1 MQSSTVNWCV
11 VHARSRRRPR
21 LRSAELSVLTV
32 IMRSRGRLRR
42 RIIAFPWPCAGYA
55 EPIMHDGIWNWAGD
69 KTVMSAC
76 RQFGAI
82 VPGQHYPRRQ
92 PAHAP
97 TRRIPRSLTPARF
110 PRIASTM
117 NVVDSVT
124 APAAEQW
131 SRAMA
136 G

>member
-55 EPIMHDGIWNWAGD
+55 EPTMHDGIWNWAGD

-76 RQFGAI
+76 RQFGTI
-82 VPGQHYPRRQ
+82 VASRRDPRRQ
-92 PAHAP
+92 PAHTH
-97 TRRIPRSLTPARF
+97 TRRIPCSRIAPRF
-110 PRIASTM
+110 PRIASTTII
-117 NVVDSVT
+117 VDSVC

>member
-11 VHARSRRRPR
+11 VHARSRRRWRSRRRRPR

-32 IMRSRGRLRR
+32 IMR
-42 RIIAFPWPCAGYA
+42 IIAFPWPCAGYA
-55 EPIMHDGIWNWAGD
+55 EPTMHDGIWNWAGD

-76 RQFGAI
+76 RQFGTI
-82 VPGQHYPRRQ
+82 VASRRDPRRQ
-92 PAHAP
+92 PAHTH
-97 TRRIPRSLTPARF
+97 TRRIPCSRIAPRF
-110 PRIASTM
+110 PRIASTTII
-117 NVVDSVT
+117 VDSVT